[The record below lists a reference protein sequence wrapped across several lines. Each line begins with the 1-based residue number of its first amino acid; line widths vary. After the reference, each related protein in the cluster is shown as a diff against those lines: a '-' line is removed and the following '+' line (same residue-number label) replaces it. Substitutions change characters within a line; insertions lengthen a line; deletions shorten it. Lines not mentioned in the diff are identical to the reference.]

1 MNRKPVIA
9 VVVLVVVVL
18 GFLLVR
24 DPVGAA
30 STVQAAWDLVI
41 SAITTVITSLTTFF
55 QHLFHRG

>member
-9 VVVLVVVVL
+9 VVVLVIVVL

-41 SAITTVITSLTTFF
+41 SAVTTVISSLTTFF
-55 QHLFHRG
+55 QHLFHNS

>member
-9 VVVLVVVVL
+9 VVVLVVVVC

-30 STVQAAWDLVI
+30 TTVQAAWELVI
-41 SAITTVITSLTTFF
+41 TAVSTVFTSLTTFF
-55 QHLFHRG
+55 QHLFHSS